1 LETEKLLQKL
11 SGAVPPQQ
19 ILTKES
25 MAAHTTFRVGGAAD
39 IFVEINT
46 AQQLR
51 AVLKVLKLEGL
62 SGLNKDFYLV
72 GNGSN
77 LLVSDRG
84 LRGVVL
90 HLSKDFSHIDIENKS
105 QDVLVCEAGA
115 SLAAIAR
122 KACECA
128 LTGFEFA
135 AGIPGS
141 LGGAIVMNAGAYGGE
156 MRHVVRRVQL
166 MALDGSIVEKN
177 AEEMHFSYRHSI
189 LKEQEFIV
197 VRAELAL
204 EKGNVSEIKAKMED
218 LADRR
223 RQKQP
228 LEYPSA
234 GSTFKRP
241 EGYFAA
247 KLIEDAGL
255 RGFSVGGAQ
264 VSEKHCGFVVNKGN
278 ATAQE
283 IHMLI
288 EEVQK
293 RVYNTAGVKL
303 EPEVIFLE

>member
-1 LETEKLLQKL
+1 METEKLLQKL

-46 AQQLR
+46 AQQLC

-166 MALDGSIVEKN
+166 MALDGSIVEKD

-204 EKGNVSEIKAKMED
+204 EKGNMSEIKAKMED